1 MNFSTV
7 EQRVSDARSAVW
19 DGTAFRAGI
28 PPWLHATGCPGRERY
43 VKLVICD
50 NQRILAE
57 ALAAALSACGHQVL
71 AVTTTVADGLGAV
84 SGGKPDVCLLEL
96 KLGDQMGGLDAAR
109 AIHQWYPDTKVLVLS
124 EVTDPE
130 TLSLVKSSGVA
141 GILNKNLSVD
151 QIAAALDVVAAGGR
165 VLDPGLLRV
174 RNRGTARPDPGS
186 PLDKLSPREK
196 EVVTRIARGES
207 TRQMSFA
214 MSVTAETVR
223 TYVKNVLAKLG
234 AHSRLQLAAL
244 ASRDGLVDPA
254 PAVDVLIPAD
264 RPNLVTR
271 QAAAPERTVA
281 Q

>member
-1 MNFSTV
+1 LWC
-7 EQRVSDARSAVW
+7 RR
-19 DGTAFRAGI
+19 
-28 PPWLHATGCPGRERY
+28 ATGVQCPFGGSGRDSLTDGGFHPLAPRDRLPGWERH

-57 ALAAALSACGHQVL
+57 ALAAALGAYGHQVL
-71 AVTTTVADGLGAV
+71 AVTTTVADGLSAV
-84 SGGKPDVCLLEL
+84 SDGTPDVCLLEL
-96 KLGDQMGGLDAAR
+96 KLGDQLGGLDVTR
-109 AIHQWYPDTKVLVLS
+109 SIHQRYPDTKVLVLS

-130 TLSLVKSSGVA
+130 TLSQVRSSGAA
-141 GILNKNLSVD
+141 GIVNKDLSVD
-151 QIAAALDVVAAGGR
+151 QIAAALDVIAAGGR

-174 RNRGTARPDPGS
+174 RSRGPARPDPAS

-196 EVVTRIARGES
+196 EIVTRIARGES

-223 TYVKNVLAKLG
+223 TYVKTVLGKLG

-244 ASRDGLVDPA
+244 ASRDDSFSDRAPVLVA
-254 PAVDVLIPAD
+254 AESAEH
-264 RPNLVTR
+264 LVPR
-271 QAAAPERTVA
+271 QVAAGERIVA

>member
-1 MNFSTV
+1 
-7 EQRVSDARSAVW
+7 
-19 DGTAFRAGI
+19 
-28 PPWLHATGCPGRERY
+28 

-50 NQRILAE
+50 DQRILAE
-57 ALAAALSACGHQVL
+57 ALAAALSAYGHQVL
-71 AVTTTVADGLGAV
+71 AVTTTAADGLGAV
-84 SGGKPDVCLLEL
+84 SAGAPDVCLLEL
-96 KLGDQMGGLDAAR
+96 KLGDQLGGLDVAR

-130 TLSLVKSSGVA
+130 TLFQVESSGAA
-141 GILNKNLSVD
+141 GILNKDLSVD
-151 QIAAALDVVAAGGR
+151 QIAAALDAVAAGGR

-174 RNRGTARPDPGS
+174 RSRGPARPDPGR

-244 ASRDGLVDPA
+244 ASRDGSLVDPA
-254 PAVDVLIPAD
+254 PAVDVLLPAD
-264 RPNLVTR
+264 RPNLVPL
-271 QAAAPERTVA
+271 QAAAPERIVA